1 MKRKGA
7 SLDKIILNMLRSSVC
22 KVRVTE
28 VTQTGRHRLT
38 DTDRQTQTHRQIGTD
53 RQTQTDRQIVRHR
66 PTDRQP
72 DRPTGTD

>member
-38 DTDRQTQTHRQIGTD
+38 DRSSDTDPQTD
-53 RQTQTDRQIVRHR
+53 NQTDRQAQ
-66 PTDRQP
+66 TDRN
-72 DRPTGTD
+72 RP

>member
-7 SLDKIILNMLRSSVC
+7 SLDKIILKMLRSSVC

-38 DTDRQTQTHRQIGTD
+38 DTDRQTQTN
-53 RQTQTDRQIVRHR
+53 RQTTQTVRHR
-66 PTDRQP
+66 PTD
-72 DRPTGTD
+72 TDQQIQTDLSPNEVA